1 MNPVRLELLKI
12 DRQWYEQVKA
22 HTDKPLF
29 VCLGEKHTLNMFDVY
44 FKSHGADEVESND
57 VFLVNYKPFEDAQ
70 RYGAELLEELHLV
83 YKLWRE
89 HNLTS
94 VPCKEWNTDI
104 IVPND
109 KVKTD
114 AGNTAKALIGLY
126 ESFPPLR
133 GHKIFIL
140 LSPQQISSIPL
151 YEQWLFDWCANMN
164 SSDVKIVV
172 LEKHEG
178 RLLKKLPNNRHEFVL
193 TGTDI
198 ASLMNNVAAQTAA
211 DPNDEENVLQQQ
223 MLLANVHFSR
233 HEFDNAHVALAK
245 AIAIASRHNLKDVL
259 CTAHLLD
266 AYVWLTQNE
275 QEKAHDTFR
284 TLLSLTG
291 EETLLSAQMH
301 VNYGGFLL
309 AIRRKED
316 AIDAFEKS
324 AEIAKNIKNPLLE
337 MECYRIMGQ
346 IQDGTFTDSQTIAY
360 YEKCIEIGMT
370 MNNEERQQSSLA
382 YIATLLLKKYGNS
395 KKAEELCKQMEQ
407 YLGADWQTNIQVPN
421 MDDLYHSPLTSVSS

>member
-29 VCLGEKHTLNMFDVY
+29 VCLGEKHTLNIFDVY
-44 FKSHGADEVESND
+44 FKSHGADEVESD
-57 VFLVNYKPFEDAQ
+57 DIFLVNYKPFEDAQ

-104 IVPND
+104 VVPDD

-151 YEQWLFDWCANMN
+151 YGQWLFDWCVNMN
-164 SSDVKIVV
+164 SCDVKIVV

-178 RLLKKLPNNRHEFVL
+178 RLLKNLPENRHEFVL

-233 HEFDNAHVALAK
+233 REFDNAHVALAK
-245 AIAIASRHNLKDVL
+245 AIGIASRHNLKDVL
-259 CTAHLLD
+259 CTALLLD

-360 YEKCIEIGMT
+360 YEKCI
-370 MNNEERQQSSLA
+370 
-382 YIATLLLKKYGNS
+382 
-395 KKAEELCKQMEQ
+395 
-407 YLGADWQTNIQVPN
+407 
-421 MDDLYHSPLTSVSS
+421 

>member
-29 VCLGEKHTLNMFDVY
+29 VCLGEKHTMDMFDTY
-44 FKSHGADEVESND
+44 FRSHGADEVESD
-57 VFLVNYKPFEDAQ
+57 DFYLVNYKPFEDAQ
-70 RYGAELLEELHLV
+70 RYGAELLEDLHSV
-83 YKLWRE
+83 YNLWRE
-89 HNLTS
+89 SNLTS
-94 VPCKEWNTDI
+94 VPCKEWLPDI
-104 IVPND
+104 VVPDD
-109 KVKTD
+109 KVRTD
-114 AGNTAKALIGLY
+114 AGNTAKTLTGLY

-140 LSPQQISSIPL
+140 LLPQRISSIPL
-151 YEQWLFDWCANMN
+151 FEQWLFDWCANMH
-164 SSDVKIVV
+164 SCDVKIVV
-172 LEKHEG
+172 LEKSEG
-178 RLLKKLPNNRHEFVL
+178 RLLRNLPDNRHEFVL
-193 TGTDI
+193 AGTDI
-198 ASLMNNVAAQTAA
+198 ASLMNNVAAQTAT
-211 DPNDEENVLQQQ
+211 DPNDEESVLQQQ
-223 MLLANVHFSR
+223 MLMANVHFSR

-245 AIAIASRHNLKDVL
+245 AIGIASRHNLTDVL

-291 EETLLSAQMH
+291 EGTLLSAQMH

-324 AEIAKNIKNPLLE
+324 AGIARNIENPLLE

-346 IQDGTFTDSQTIAY
+346 IQDGTLTDSQTIAY
-360 YEKCIEIGMT
+360 YEKCIEIGMA
-370 MNNEERQQSSLA
+370 MNDEQRRQSPLA
-382 YIATLLLKKYGNS
+382 YIATLLLDKYGNS
-395 KKAEELCKQMEQ
+395 NKAEELCKQMEQ
-407 YLGADWQTNIQVPN
+407 HLGADWKTNIQVPQ
-421 MDDLYHSPLTSVSS
+421 MDDLYHSPLTSVPS

>member
-44 FKSHGADEVESND
+44 FKSHGADEVESDD

-70 RYGAELLEELHLV
+70 RYGAE
-83 YKLWRE
+83 
-89 HNLTS
+89 
-94 VPCKEWNTDI
+94 
-104 IVPND
+104 
-109 KVKTD
+109 
-114 AGNTAKALIGLY
+114 IGLY

-151 YEQWLFDWCANMN
+151 YEQWLLDWCANMN
-164 SSDVKIVV
+164 SSDIKIVV
-172 LEKHEG
+172 LEKYEG
-178 RLLKKLPNNRHEFVL
+178 RLLKNLPDNRHEFVL

-198 ASLMNNVAAQTAA
+198 ASLMNNVAAQTAS

-233 HEFDNAHVALAK
+233 REFDNAHVALAK
-245 AIAIASRHNLKDVL
+245 AIGIASRHNLKDVL

-324 AEIAKNIKNPLLE
+324 AEIAKNIW
-337 MECYRIMGQ
+337 
-346 IQDGTFTDSQTIAY
+346 S
-360 YEKCIEIGMT
+360 
-370 MNNEERQQSSLA
+370 
-382 YIATLLLKKYGNS
+382 
-395 KKAEELCKQMEQ
+395 
-407 YLGADWQTNIQVPN
+407 NI
-421 MDDLYHSPLTSVSS
+421 

>member
-57 VFLVNYKPFEDAQ
+57 FFLVNYKPFEDEQ
-70 RYGAELLEELHLV
+70 RYGAELLEDLQLV
-83 YKLWRE
+83 YNLWRE
-89 HNLTS
+89 NNLIS
-94 VPCKEWNTDI
+94 VPCKEWLRDATIHDDN
-104 IVPND
+104 
-109 KVKTD
+109 VKTD
-114 AGNTAKALIGLY
+114 AASTARTLIGLY
-126 ESFPPLR
+126 ESLPPLR

-140 LSPQQISSIPL
+140 LSPQHISNVPL
-151 YEQWLFDWCANMN
+151 FEQWLFDWCVNMN
-164 SSDVKIVV
+164 SCDIKIVV
-172 LEKHEG
+172 LEKPEG
-178 RLLKKLPNNRHEFVL
+178 RLLKNLPDNRHEFVL
-193 TGTDI
+193 AGTDI
-198 ASLMNNVAAQTAA
+198 ASLMNNVAAQTAD
-211 DPNDEENVLQQQ
+211 DPNDEESVLQQQ

-233 HEFDNAHVALAK
+233 REFDNAHVALAK
-245 AIAIASRHNLKDVL
+245 AIGIARRHNLTDVL

-275 QEKAHDTFR
+275 QEKAHNTFR

-291 EETLLSAQMH
+291 EGTLLSAQMH

-316 AIDAFEKS
+316 AINAFEKS
-324 AEIAKNIKNPLLE
+324 AEIARDIKNPLLE

-346 IQDGTFTDSQTIAY
+346 TQDGTLTDSQTIAY
-360 YEKCIEIGMT
+360 YEKCIEVGMT
-370 MNNEERQQSSLA
+370 MNNEERRQSSLA
-382 YIATLLLKKYGNS
+382 YVATLLLKKYGSSN
-395 KKAEELCKQMEQ
+395 KAEELRRQMEQ
-407 YLGADWQTNIQVPN
+407 YLGADWQTDMQVPN
-421 MDDLYHSPLTSVSS
+421 MDDLYHSPLTNVPS

>member
-57 VFLVNYKPFEDAQ
+57 FFLVNYKPFEDEQ
-70 RYGAELLEELHLV
+70 RYGAELLEDLQLV
-83 YKLWRE
+83 YNLWRE
-89 HNLTS
+89 NNLTS
-94 VPCKEWNTDI
+94 VPCKEWLRDATIHDDN
-104 IVPND
+104 
-109 KVKTD
+109 VKTD
-114 AGNTAKALIGLY
+114 AASTARTLIGLY
-126 ESFPPLR
+126 ESLPPLR

-140 LSPQQISSIPL
+140 LSPQHISNVPL
-151 YEQWLFDWCANMN
+151 FEQWLFDWCVNMN
-164 SSDVKIVV
+164 SCDIKIVV
-172 LEKHEG
+172 LEKPEG
-178 RLLKKLPNNRHEFVL
+178 RLLKNLPDNRHEFVL
-193 TGTDI
+193 AGTDI
-198 ASLMNNVAAQTAA
+198 ASLMNNVAAQTAD
-211 DPNDEENVLQQQ
+211 DPNDEESVLQQQ

-233 HEFDNAHVALAK
+233 REFDNAHVALAK
-245 AIAIASRHNLKDVL
+245 AIGIARRHNLTDVL

-291 EETLLSAQMH
+291 EGTLLSAQMH

-346 IQDGTFTDSQTIAY
+346 MQDGILTNSQTIAC